1 MEPTKKYKVI
11 ISDKAQSMLGVHI
24 RFLANVDKK
33 AAITKKKE
41 IISALRSLADM
52 PHRFPFFEENHIPSN
67 KYHKMYIEK
76 WYIALYQIKDDIVY
90 VDYILDVRKEY
101 NFLLK

>member
-1 MEPTKKYKVI
+1 MESTKKYRLV
-11 ISDKAQSMLGVHI
+11 ISDKAKAMLGVHI

-33 AAITKKKE
+33 AAIIKKKE
-41 IISALRSLADM
+41 IISALHSLTYM

-76 WYIALYQIKDDIVY
+76 WYIVLYQIKDDVVY

-101 NFLLK
+101 SFLLR